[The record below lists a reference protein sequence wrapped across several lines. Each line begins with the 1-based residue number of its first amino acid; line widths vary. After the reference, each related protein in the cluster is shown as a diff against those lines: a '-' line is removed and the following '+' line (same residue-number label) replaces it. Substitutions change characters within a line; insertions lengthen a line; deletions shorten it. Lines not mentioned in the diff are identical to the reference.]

1 MYTIFPKVKERSKQL
16 AETLSG
22 GEQQMVAIA
31 RSMMSNPKLMILD
44 EPSLGLAPILV
55 EEVFNFIKSIQKL
68 GVTIILIE
76 QNVNKAI
83 ELSDYVYVI
92 KNGITHM
99 EGTADELEANE
110 EVKKAYLGM

>member
-1 MYTIFPKVKERSKQL
+1 
-16 AETLSG
+16 
-22 GEQQMVAIA
+22 MVAIA